1 MVEKLGMFKF
11 RKWITCL
18 GVVAASLAS
27 TVPVAAQ
34 AQQLSMLSGF
44 APTFAWYREIGPRFI
59 ELLKEESKGSI
70 TIRFNGPDTVPTF
83 EQFQPVQA
91 GVFDLLF
98 THPAYHSGTTSVGLA
113 IDAIDVDPAKR
124 RSVGIIDYIDKH
136 YQSKG
141 MKLISAPSTG
151 TKGFRF
157 YMRDAIT
164 GDSALKGKK
173 VRGTVSYHPMIRAL
187 GGVPVNMPP
196 ADMYTA
202 LQRGTIDAAAWGLT
216 GATDLK
222 LFEVAKFMSDPV
234 FGQVGVMI
242 FMNLNRWNRLS
253 PAAQEAL
260 LAAGRK
266 LEVESQI
273 HFDKL
278 QAEEFKQMTA
288 QGVKVTPFSAADA
301 KRHETL
307 WAEGV
312 WEVAEG
318 ASGAEAKKLRE
329 LAKSNGMTQ

>member
-1 MVEKLGMFKF
+1 MNSARFSRVRRLLGSIGLAAVASMAS
-11 RKWITCL
+11 L
-18 GVVAASLAS
+18 PGAAS
-27 TVPVAAQ
+27 

-59 ELLKEESKGSI
+59 ELLKQESKG
-70 TIRFNGPDTVPTF
+70 TVGIRFNGPDTVPTF

-98 THPAYHSGTTSVGLA
+98 THPAYHSGTTAVGLA
-113 IDAIDVDPAKR
+113 IDAIDVDPVKR
-124 RSVGIIDYIDKH
+124 REAGVIDYIDRH
-136 YQSKG
+136 YQARG

-157 YMRDAIT
+157 YMRDPIV
-164 GDSALKGKK
+164 GDSALRGKK
-173 VRGTVSYHPMIRAL
+173 VRGTVSYHPMIRTL

-216 GATDLK
+216 GAVDLK
-222 LFEVAKFMSDPV
+222 LYEVAKYMSDPV

-242 FMNLNRWNRLS
+242 FMNLNRWNKLS

-260 LAAGRK
+260 LSAGRK
-266 LEVESQI
+266 LEVESQV

-278 QAEEFKQMTA
+278 QAEEYKQMLA

-301 KRHETL
+301 KRHEAL
-307 WAEGV
+307 WAQGV
-312 WEVAEG
+312 WEVAQST
-318 ASGAEAKKLRE
+318 SGDDARKLRE
-329 LAKSNGMTQ
+329 LAKAKGLTQ